1 MPILNII
8 WGSYSGAEEVVRDV
22 AERTGCQYVDDAHLI
37 AETAG
42 RFQIDEG
49 KIRKALSGRTSIFN
63 KFTYEKERCLAY
75 LKRGIADI
83 LKRDDLLFAGY
94 AGLMIPRTISH
105 VLNICLIADAK
116 YRAGI
121 ACRQDRISE
130 KDALR
135 KIHKED
141 EPLILLVDQIFGTKD
156 PWAAELYDIV
166 IPLNKTSR
174 DDAVRLICDNLK
186 SSILTISEGS
196 MRAVEDFALAAE
208 VNLKLTT
215 AGHNI
220 AVSAHNGV
228 VLMEINKHV
237 MMLSSL
243 EDELKKAAMSVPG
256 VNSAETKVGPGYYQS
271 DVYRKFDFDVPLP
284 SKVLLVD
291 DEREFVET
299 LSERLQMR
307 DYASAVVYGGEEA
320 LSIVEEDE
328 PEVMVLDLKMPG
340 IDGLEVLKQ
349 VKEKHPNVEVIVL
362 TGHGSKD
369 IARRCIELGA
379 CAYLEKPV
387 DIEKLTQAMQEA
399 YKKVRENK
407 AKVS

>member
-1 MPILNII
+1 MPVLNILC
-8 WGSYSGAEEVVRDV
+8 GSYCGAEAVVRDV
-22 AERTGCQYVDDAHLI
+22 AEKSGYQYVDDSFLI
-37 AETAG
+37 AETSS
-42 RFQIDEG
+42 RFQIDES
-49 KIRKALSGRTSIFN
+49 KIRKALSGKTSIFN

-75 LKRGIADI
+75 LKRGVADL
-83 LKRDDLLFAGY
+83 LKRDDFLFAGL

-105 VLNICLIADAK
+105 VLNICLIADMK
-116 YRAGI
+116 YRAEL
-121 ACRQDRISE
+121 ACRQDRVSE
-130 KDALR
+130 KDALK

-141 EPLILLVDQIFGTKD
+141 EILVLLADQIFRTKD
-156 PWAAELYDIV
+156 PWSAELYDIV
-166 IPLNKTSR
+166 IPLNKFSH
-174 DDAVRLICDNLK
+174 DEALRLICDTLK
-186 SSILTISEGS
+186 SSILTASEDS
-196 MRAVEDFALAAE
+196 MRVVEDFALAAE
-208 VNLKLTT
+208 VNLKLTS
-215 AGHNI
+215 AGHSVS
-220 AVSAHNGV
+220 VSARKGV
-228 VLMEINKHV
+228 VLMEINQHV
-237 MMLSSL
+237 MILSAL
-243 EDELKKAAMSVPG
+243 EDELKKLASSVPG
-256 VNSAETKVGPGYYQS
+256 VISAETKVGPGYYQS

-307 DYASAVVYGGEEA
+307 DFASAVVYGGEEA

-340 IDGLEVLKQ
+340 IDGLEVLRQ

-369 IARRCIELGA
+369 VAQLCIELGA

-399 YKKVRENK
+399 YKRVRSNK
-407 AKVS
+407 GTIS